1 MDKILHHLPPEV
13 RDNRIASQ
21 PVTRR
26 TGEGVPAFPR
36 IQCWMWGP
44 SGGARFRPFGPGSG
58 SAQVWGNVKFQ
69 GAHGECPCLPFCLC
83 VRTSG
88 GARFRPST
96 VTESGSHVRCIQSGS
111 FCKCPHSQSMAAH
124 TTFLAVV
131 VEPVGRT
138 RDRVSKLPRLAR
150 AWHTREGLSPS
161 VIATRLRPAKSTT
174 TRLVVKQEALRA
186 RGCPAA
192 ISPHQVDSRV
202 GK

>member
-1 MDKILHHLPPEV
+1 MNAVFAERGFALCSLCSRCVCLCSTAFYRGFEIADVPRGLLLLMDNILHHLPPEV

-36 IQCWMWGP
+36 IQCWPWGP

-69 GAHGECPCLPFCLC
+69 GAHGECPCLPFCRC

-96 VTESGSHVRCIQSGS
+96 VCRRERCLFFS
-111 FCKCPHSQSMAAH
+111 
-124 TTFLAVV
+124 LAMKI
-131 VEPVGRT
+131 GR
-138 RDRVSKLPRLAR
+138 
-150 AWHTREGLSPS
+150 RE
-161 VIATRLRPAKSTT
+161 R
-174 TRLVVKQEALRA
+174 
-186 RGCPAA
+186 
-192 ISPHQVDSRV
+192 
-202 GK
+202 